1 MVDVHRSTHGNR
13 PLSRSQATVTG
24 LGAEERLARLTRLL
38 EVSRMLTS
46 ELDLSE
52 IVHQVLVRAI
62 EVIPAAD
69 AGTLYLVDP
78 TSGKLV
84 VTDTVGFGPSIFAIA
99 LEPGEAA
106 AGRAYY
112 SGQGAIYPDRQAVQ
126 DVLADASPETYRN
139 FEAATQGLRAPQA
152 AMSAPLVFKGKVLGA
167 LVVDALQS
175 HRKFGPGDLQMLED
189 FAQIAAIAI
198 ANARLYDSE
207 HSSRL
212 RLEILIAEITRQRDE
227 LDHRLRAL
235 DSMSQIAREGLS
247 LQALA
252 GRLASLSSGRVL
264 ILDGLHRQRAA
275 EPQDNDAQRLLTC
288 PELRELLRRVER
300 DRTRHSSA
308 TDGVH
313 LAVAPIVAGAEPLG
327 YIVLESTG
335 SDSRGLKEGLMDSA
349 ALMAST
355 VFVQERALE
364 EGNVRRRADLLHRL
378 LEGDVPKSAASFR
391 ALPPPLQLAVGML
404 RMRDQGRE
412 GFSDESNVLR
422 ELRTTTEQMLRGQQA
437 ASVVALREHHVVAA
451 WSCPGDQCLFDPAE
465 KLEAVARQ
473 VCDATGWHVCFAVT
487 EPVADPQA
495 LTHAYHEARL
505 AAEIRHRLDESVVQ
519 VGHLGAYRLIIGA
532 ASGPSVV
539 EFSRRTLAAAIEHD
553 AKRGGRLIPT
563 LRTYLANGA
572 SLTATARALN
582 VHVHTIQYRLARLEE
597 LTGLKLHDS
606 EDRLTLELALRILDL
621 MGSPSASAAEPGEDG
636 PALP

>member
-1 MVDVHRSTHGNR
+1 MTDLDAG
-13 PLSRSQATVTG
+13 
-24 LGAEERLARLTRLL
+24 ERLARLTRLL

-84 VTDTVGFGPSIFAIA
+84 VTDSVGFGPSIFAIT

-106 AGRAYY
+106 AGRAYH

-152 AMSAPLVFKGKVLGA
+152 AMSAPLVFKGNVLGA
-167 LVVDALQS
+167 LVVDALQG

-207 HSSRL
+207 HTSRL

-227 LDHRLRAL
+227 LDRRLRAL

-252 GRLASLSSGRVL
+252 GRLASLASGRVL

-275 EPQDNDAQRLLTC
+275 EPQDDVQRLLAC
-288 PELRELLRRVER
+288 PELKELLRRVER
-300 DRTRHSSA
+300 DRTRHSA
-308 TDGVH
+308 MVDGVH
-313 LAVAPIVAGAEPLG
+313 LVVAPVVAGAEPLG
-327 YIVLESTG
+327 YIVLESIS
-335 SDSRGLKEGLMDSA
+335 SDSSGLQEGLADSA
-349 ALMAST
+349 ALIAST
-355 VFVQERALE
+355 AFVQERALE
-364 EGNVRRRADLLHRL
+364 EGNVRRRADLLQRL
-378 LEGDVPKSAASFR
+378 LEGEVPKSAASFR
-391 ALPPPLQLAVGML
+391 ALPPPLQLAVGRL
-404 RMRDQGRE
+404 RRRDQGRE
-412 GFSDESNVLR
+412 GFSDEHNVLR
-422 ELRTTTEQMLRGQQA
+422 EVRATTEQMLRSLQT

-451 WSCPGDQCLFDPAE
+451 WSCPGDQHLLDPTE
-465 KLEAVARQ
+465 KLEAVVRH
-473 VCDATGWHVCFAVT
+473 VRDVTGWHVCFAIT
-487 EPVADPQA
+487 EPVADPQV

-505 AAEIRHRLDESVVQ
+505 AAEIRYRPDESIIR
-519 VGHLGAYRLIIGA
+519 VGHLGA
-532 ASGPSVV
+532 
-539 EFSRRTLAAAIEHD
+539 
-553 AKRGGRLIPT
+553 
-563 LRTYLANGA
+563 
-572 SLTATARALN
+572 
-582 VHVHTIQYRLARLEE
+582 
-597 LTGLKLHDS
+597 
-606 EDRLTLELALRILDL
+606 
-621 MGSPSASAAEPGEDG
+621 
-636 PALP
+636 